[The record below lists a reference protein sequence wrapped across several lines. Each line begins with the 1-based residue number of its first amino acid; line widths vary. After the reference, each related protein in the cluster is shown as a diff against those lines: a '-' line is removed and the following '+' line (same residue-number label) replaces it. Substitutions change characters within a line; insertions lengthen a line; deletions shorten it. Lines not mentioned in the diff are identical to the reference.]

1 MSITITLNGKPHTLQ
16 DELSLQDLL
25 EQNGYNGKT
34 VAIAVNKNFIPKS
47 SYDTHTI
54 SEDDEIE
61 IVAPMQGG

>member
-1 MSITITLNGKPHTLQ
+1 MSLTITLNGQPYTLKSA
-16 DELSLQDLL
+16 LSLQSLL

-34 VAIAVNKNFIPKS
+34 VAVAVNKNFIPKS